1 MQLTTAT
8 CWNENGLMPLYEY
21 ACDAGHRFELIRK
34 FSDPPLEKCPTCGA
48 PVHKLI
54 SSPAFQFKGTGWY
67 ITDYA
72 KKDGA
77 SSSSGDAKSE
87 ASTKD
92 ENKNEKADKAAEK
105 SEKAAKTAQAEKS
118 ETKTEKQTETK
129 TTGSDSTT
137 TPAKSSS

>member
-1 MQLTTAT
+1 MRLTTAT

-34 FSDPPLEKCPTCGA
+34 FSDPPLENCPTCGA

-72 KKDGA
+72 KKDGV
-77 SSSSGDAKSE
+77 SSSTGDAKSE
-87 ASTKD
+87 ASTTKD

-105 SEKAAKTAQAEKS
+105 SEKAAKTAQAEKG
-118 ETKTEKQTETK
+118 ETKTEKK
-129 TTGSDSTT
+129 TTGSDTT
-137 TPAKSSS
+137 TPPAKSGS